1 MGSTRFRGT
10 GTALVTP
17 FGHDGVDRPAL
28 ARLVERQIGAGVDFL
43 VPCGTTG
50 ESPTLTDDERVAV
63 IETVV
68 ETAAGRVPVVAG
80 TGTNDTPHSVAMTRA
95 ARQAGADA
103 CLAVAPYY
111 NKPTQEGLYRHFR
124 AMIDEGG
131 LPAMLYHIV
140 GRTGISI
147 EPETIA
153 RTAAAGGVVGLKE
166 TETVARVTRIREL
179 CDVPI
184 LSGDDGLTLPMMA
197 LGAVGVVSVASN
209 VVPERVSGLVR
220 AMAGGRLSE
229 ALRVHEEL
237 SPLFRALFLEP
248 NPIPVKAAL
257 AMLGAIPC
265 DAVRLPLVEASGGVR
280 QALGRALEPLAE
292 RTLTGWDRQG

>member
-1 MGSTRFRGT
+1 MPIQGC

-17 FGHDGVDRPAL
+17 FDGDGIDLSAL
-28 ARLVERQIGAGVDFL
+28 ARLVEAQIDGGADFL

-68 ETAAGRVPVVAG
+68 ETANSRVPVVAG
-80 TGTNDTPHSVAMTRA
+80 TGTNDTPHSVAMTKA
-95 ARQAGADA
+95 AKQAGADA

-124 AMIDEGG
+124 AMIDDGG

-153 RTAAAGGVVGLKE
+153 RTAAAGGVIGLKE
-166 TETVARVTRIREL
+166 TETVGRVTRIREL

-184 LSGDDGLTLPMMA
+184 FSGDDGLTFPMIA

-209 VVPERVSGLVR
+209 VVPDRVAELVR
-220 AMAGGRLSE
+220 LARAGDVDGARARHE
-229 ALRVHEEL
+229 ALD
-237 SPLFRALFLEP
+237 PLFTTLFKEP
-248 NPIPVKAAL
+248 NPQPVKAAL
-257 AMLGAIPC
+257 ALTGQIPSDDC
-265 DAVRLPLVEASGGVR
+265 RLPMIRCGDTVR
-280 QALGRALEPLAE
+280 AELGTLLEGA
-292 RTLTGWDRQG
+292 RVS